1 MLFFCGRVL
10 LGRLFNPLS
19 LDGAMSKIT
28 KQSMR
33 SKSLGALNVLDTN
46 VFIHDPKALFAFPG
60 LHIGLPIT
68 VIQELDHFKGESS
81 QRGRNAREAI
91 RSLDKLR
98 DLGSLS
104 KGVVLE
110 DGTKIQVFALPK
122 EDNII
127 SELPFADPDNKIL
140 FTALHLQALGYEVHF
155 VSKDLN
161 MRVKADALG
170 LFPQDYRN
178 ETIAE
183 DDFYKGWISITV
195 PAVDLKQDRPDVLY
209 DAIDQ
214 YDLAINQFV
223 LLQGKRYD
231 DHYRV
236 FRYLGNKMFKS
247 VEQPRLPWPIQ
258 ARNPQQLMAFDL
270 LLDDSIQL
278 VSLFGPAGTGKTFL
292 ALVAG
297 LHKLLNEHVYK
308 KMLIARPIVPLGKD
322 LGYLPGD
329 IQEKLYSWM
338 QPVRDNME
346 FIMQKSQAGY
356 QIQQASQH
364 QERSYKKDKHV
375 KGKKHHRD
383 DRDHDRGRFPAMHS
397 LDDLVAAD
405 KINLEAI
412 TYMRGRSIPYQY
424 ILIDEVQNL
433 TPHEVKTLITRVGE
447 GSKIILAGD
456 PYQIDS
462 PYLDFA
468 SNGLVVSSD
477 RFKGQSIF
485 GTVFL
490 DISERSELS
499 QLAGDLL

>member
-1 MLFFCGRVL
+1 MTFLYGRVL
-10 LGRLFNPLS
+10 LRRLINPLS
-19 LDGAMSKIT
+19 VDGAMSKIA
-28 KQSMR
+28 KQSVQK
-33 SKSLGALNVLDTN
+33 KSLGPLYVLDTN
-46 VFIHDPKALFAFPG
+46 VLIHDPKALFAFPG
-60 LHIGLPIT
+60 LHVGIPIT
-68 VIQELDHFKGESS
+68 IVQELDHLKGESS

-91 RSLDKLR
+91 RALDKLR
-98 DLGSLS
+98 DGGSLS
-104 KGVVLE
+104 HGIE
-110 DGTKIQVFALPK
+110 IENGARIQVFALPK
-122 EDNII
+122 QEKII
-127 SELPFADPDNKIL
+127 SELPFAEPDNKII
-140 FTALHLQALGYEVHF
+140 FTAIYLQQLGYEVHF

-170 LFPQDYRN
+170 LFPEDYRN

-183 DDFYKGWISITV
+183 DDFYKGWVSITV
-195 PAVDLKQDRPDVLY
+195 PSIDLKQDRPNILY

-214 YDLAINQFV
+214 YDLAINEFV
-223 LLQGKRYD
+223 LLQGKRHED
-231 DHYRV
+231 DYRV
-236 FRYLGNKMFKS
+236 FRYLGNKTFKS
-247 VEQPRLPWPIQ
+247 VEQPRLPWPIN

-278 VSLFGPAGTGKTFL
+278 VSLFGPAGTGKTFV

-308 KMLIARPIVPLGKD
+308 KMMIARPIVPLGKD

-329 IQEKLYSWM
+329 VQEKLYSWM

-346 FIMQKSQAGY
+346 FIMQKTHNGQRR
-356 QIQQASQH
+356 QH
-364 QERSYKKDKHV
+364 NNNENPYKKGMKS
-375 KGKKHHRD
+375 KKHNKD
-383 DRDHDRGRFPAMHS
+383 ERGERFPVMNS

-433 TPHEVKTLITRVGE
+433 TPHEVKTLVTRVGE
-447 GSKIILAGD
+447 GSKIVLAGD

-468 SNGLVVSSD
+468 SNGLVVASD
-477 RFKGQSIF
+477 RFKGQSLF

-490 DISERSELS
+490 ENSERSELS
-499 QLAGDLL
+499 QLAAELL

>member
-1 MLFFCGRVL
+1 
-10 LGRLFNPLS
+10 
-19 LDGAMSKIT
+19 MSKII
-28 KQSMR
+28 KQNVR
-33 SKSLGALNVLDTN
+33 SKPLGVLYVLDTN
-46 VFIHDPKALFAFPG
+46 VLIHDPKALFAFPG
-60 LHIGLPIT
+60 KHIGLPIT
-68 VIQELDHFKGESS
+68 IVQELDHFKGESS

-91 RSLDKLR
+91 RSLDKMR

-104 KGVVLE
+104 EGITLA

-122 EDNII
+122 EDGRV
-127 SELPFADPDNKIL
+127 SELPFAEPDNKII
-140 FTALHLQALGYEVHF
+140 FTALHLQSQGYEVHF

-170 LFPQDYRN
+170 LLPQDYKN

-183 DDFYKGWISITV
+183 DDFYKGWISLTV
-195 PAVDLKQDRPDVLY
+195 PAIDLKQDRPDILY
-209 DAIDQ
+209 DAIEQ
-214 YDLAINQFV
+214 YDLAINQFI
-223 LLQGKRYD
+223 LLQGKRHE

-247 VEQPRLPWPIQ
+247 VEQPRLPWPIM

-270 LLDDSIQL
+270 LLDDSVQL

-346 FIMQKSQAGY
+346 FIMQKSQNGY
-356 QIQQASQH
+356 SH
-364 QERSYKKDKHV
+364 RGHNGHHHHENHKKMMKS
-375 KGKKHHRD
+375 KKHRD
-383 DRDHDRGRFPAMHS
+383 ERGERDRFPVMHS

-412 TYMRGRSIPYQY
+412 TYMRGRSIPYQF

-447 GSKIILAGD
+447 GSKIVLAGD

-468 SNGLVVSSD
+468 SNGLVVASD
-477 RFKGQSIF
+477 RFKGQSLF

-490 DISERSELS
+490 ESSERSELS
-499 QLAGDLL
+499 QLAGELL

>member
-1 MLFFCGRVL
+1 M
-10 LGRLFNPLS
+10 N
-19 LDGAMSKIT
+19 KIT
-28 KQSMR
+28 KQNVR
-33 SKSLGALNVLDTN
+33 KSLGVLYVLDTN
-46 VFIHDPKALFAFPG
+46 VLIHDPKALFAFPG
-60 LHIGLPIT
+60 SHIGLPIT
-68 VIQELDHFKGESS
+68 IVQELDHFKGESS

-98 DLGSLS
+98 DGGSLAA
-104 KGVVLE
+104 GILLE
-110 DGTKIQVFALPK
+110 NGTRIQVFALPRQ
-122 EDNII
+122 DGID
-127 SELPFADPDNKIL
+127 SELPFAEPDNKII
-140 FTALHLQALGYEVHF
+140 FTALHLQAQGYEVHF

-170 LFPQDYRN
+170 LLPQDYKN

-195 PAVDLKQDRPDVLY
+195 PAIDLKKDRPDILY
-209 DAIDQ
+209 DAIDEYQ
-214 YDLAINQFV
+214 LSVNQFV

-247 VEQPRLPWPIQ
+247 VEQPRFPWPIH

-278 VSLFGPAGTGKTFL
+278 VSLFGPAGTGKTFV

-346 FIMQKSQAGY
+346 FIMQKTQSGFH
-356 QIQQASQH
+356 SH
-364 QERSYKKDKHV
+364 RNNHNNNHENTYKKGMKA
-375 KGKKHHRD
+375 KKHHQRD
-383 DRDHDRGRFPAMHS
+383 ERDRFASMHS

-412 TYMRGRSIPYQY
+412 TYMRGRSIPYQF

-433 TPHEVKTLITRVGE
+433 TPHEVKTLVTRVGE

-468 SNGLVVSSD
+468 SNGLVVASD
-477 RFKGQSIF
+477 RFKGQSVF

-490 DISERSELS
+490 ESSERSELS
-499 QLAGDLL
+499 QLAGELL

>member
-1 MLFFCGRVL
+1 
-10 LGRLFNPLS
+10 
-19 LDGAMSKIT
+19 MSKII
-28 KQSMR
+28 KQSVR
-33 SKSLGALNVLDTN
+33 KSLGVLYVLDTN
-46 VFIHDPKALFAFPG
+46 VLIHDPKALFAFQG

-68 VIQELDHFKGESS
+68 IVQELDHFKGESS

-98 DLGSLS
+98 ELGSLS
-104 KGVVLE
+104 EGVKLA
-110 DGTKIQVFALPK
+110 DGTKVQVFALPK
-122 EDNII
+122 QDGIV
-127 SELPFADPDNKIL
+127 SELPFAEPDNKII
-140 FTALHLQALGYEVHF
+140 FTALHLQAQGYEVHF

-170 LFPQDYRN
+170 LLPQDYKN

-183 DDFYKGWISITV
+183 DDFYKGWISLTV
-195 PAVDLKQDRPDVLY
+195 PAIDLKQDHPDILY

-214 YDLAINQFV
+214 YELVVNQFV
-223 LLQGKRYD
+223 LLQGKRHE

-247 VEQPRLPWPIQ
+247 VEQPRLPWPIM

-346 FIMQKSQAGY
+346 FIMQKSQGGY
-356 QIQQASQH
+356 H
-364 QERSYKKDKHV
+364 QRNNHHHESSYKKGMKS
-375 KGKKHHRD
+375 KKHHRD
-383 DRDHDRGRFPAMHS
+383 ERGERDRFPVMNS

-412 TYMRGRSIPYQY
+412 TYMRGRSIPYQF

-433 TPHEVKTLITRVGE
+433 TPHEVKTLVTRVGE

-468 SNGLVVSSD
+468 SNGLVVASD
-477 RFKGQSIF
+477 RFKGQNLF

-490 DISERSELS
+490 ESSERSELS
-499 QLAGDLL
+499 QLAGELL